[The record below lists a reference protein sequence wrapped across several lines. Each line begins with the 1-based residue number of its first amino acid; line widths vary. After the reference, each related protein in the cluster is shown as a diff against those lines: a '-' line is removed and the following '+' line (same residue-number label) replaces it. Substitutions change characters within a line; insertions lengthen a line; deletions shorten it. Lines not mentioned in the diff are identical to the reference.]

1 MRSKLIGLKR
11 EEKLSD
17 MFENIK
23 EKLVYITLFGC
34 FIYTAL
40 LTGLNYTTQR
50 KLEQYMEL
58 CEQYRVE
65 LDAASNRQ
73 RDITENVERTREV
86 LSKTVYTVGELR
98 AQLKEVESSYNYM
111 WGLLHNNDSS
121 LSNREE

>member
-1 MRSKLIGLKR
+1 ML
-11 EEKLSD
+11 EQ
-17 MFENIK
+17 IK
-23 EKLVYITLFGC
+23 EKLVYVTLLGC
-34 FIYTAL
+34 FIYAAL
-40 LTGLNYTTQR
+40 LTGLHFTTQR

-111 WGLLHNNDSS
+111 WELLHDD
-121 LSNREE
+121 LSNVSDRKE

>member
-1 MRSKLIGLKR
+1 
-11 EEKLSD
+11 
-17 MFENIK
+17 MFSNVK
-23 EKLVYITLFGC
+23 EKLVYITLLGC

-50 KLEQYMEL
+50 KLERYMEL

-111 WGLLHNNDSS
+111 WDLLASSSDSADS
-121 LSNREE
+121 QGN

>member
-1 MRSKLIGLKR
+1 
-11 EEKLSD
+11 
-17 MFENIK
+17 MFKQIK
-23 EKLVYITLFGC
+23 EKLVYVTLLGC

-65 LDAASNRQ
+65 LNAASNRQ

-86 LSKTVYTVGELR
+86 LNKTVYTVGELR

-111 WGLLHNNDSS
+111 WELLHNNDNG
-121 LSNREE
+121 LSYREE